1 MPFNLPILLTWF
13 RIVLIPCMVVS
24 YYLPFY
30 GASIVAAALFAAGAI
45 TDWLDGYFARRWGQM
60 TRFGAFLDPVADKLT
75 VGTALFLIVQANPT
89 PLMAIVGAII
99 VGREIAISALREW
112 MADLGERGRVK
123 VAGLGK
129 IKTIVQ
135 MVAITI
141 LLYRHPFVGLRLYNI
156 GAGLLI
162 AAAVL
167 TLWSGVVYVIA
178 ALPVMRKRG
187 EDAVVEVDDDDSN

>member
-24 YYLPFY
+24 YYLPY
-30 GASIVAAALFAAGAI
+30 YSASIVAAALFAAGAI
-45 TDWLDGYFARRWGQM
+45 TDWLDGYFARRWRQM

-156 GAGLLI
+156 GAALLI

-167 TLWSGVVYVIA
+167 TLWSGVAYVVA
-178 ALPVMRKRG
+178 ALPVMRRRG
-187 EDAVVEVDDDDSN
+187 EDAIVDSEGEDTE

>member
-13 RIVLIPCMVVS
+13 RIVLIPCMVVC
-24 YYLPFY
+24 YYLPY
-30 GASIVAAALFAAGAI
+30 YSASIIAAMLFAAGAI

-156 GAGLLI
+156 GASLLI

-167 TLWSGVVYVIA
+167 TLWSGAAYVIA

-187 EDAVVEVDDDDSN
+187 EDSIVESEGEDTE